1 MIARIIKSTGSWY
14 TCLTDK
20 DETIQAR
27 LIGKFRQKGLKT
39 TNPLAVGDFVV
50 LKKEEGLET
59 AVITELQDRENYII
73 RKSPRNPRKN
83 QIIASNLDQ
92 IFIIATIAQPRTS
105 VGFIDR
111 MLIVAEM
118 NHIPASLIFNKK
130 DLYTKED
137 MLLYEQYVENYRKAG
152 YNSKLVSSTSPEEV
166 NSLKSEIIDKTT
178 LFTGHS
184 GVGKSTLINLLIPDL
199 ILATKEISNYSSKG
213 QHTTTFAEMHPLP
226 EGGFIVD
233 TPGIKELEN
242 VHIEP
247 EEVSHYFPEMRTRL
261 NDCHFNNCSH
271 RNEPK
276 CAIKEAVDKN
286 LISNDRYQSYL
297 RILEIVESVNY
308 WER

>member
-1 MIARIIKSTGSWY
+1 LIARIIKSTGSWY